1 MYGILNHNTTDDKLV
16 SIQKEKV
23 VFIQLIYLSLRLV
36 VSRSLLLYLVLIRLP
51 GKPMG
56 AVSAFTDR
64 NLSLPTGLVFCV
76 SCFECDRSVLCRLFI
91 KMLYDVI
98 LFSLLTSMLLSNQSF
113 IQEFQ

>member
-36 VSRSLLLYLVLIRLP
+36 VSKSLLLYLVLIHLP
-51 GKPMG
+51 DKPMG

-64 NLSLPTGLVFCV
+64 NLSTANRTC
-76 SCFECDRSVLCRLFI
+76 
-91 KMLYDVI
+91 
-98 LFSLLTSMLLSNQSF
+98 LLRILSNVIVLLLLDSL
-113 IQEFQ
+113 